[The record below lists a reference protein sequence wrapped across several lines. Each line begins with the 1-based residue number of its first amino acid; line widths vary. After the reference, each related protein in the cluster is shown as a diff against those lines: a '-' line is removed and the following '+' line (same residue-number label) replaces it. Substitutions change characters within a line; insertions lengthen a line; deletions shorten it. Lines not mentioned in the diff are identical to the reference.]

1 MKNKYLKENFEP
13 IVKVSKNITEILLK
27 LEMNGKGDTRKTIRK
42 YINLY
47 NIDISHFETQLDR
60 YNRTLKKNIAFHKI
74 PIKNI
79 LISNS
84 TYSCVSLLKKRL
96 YNEGLKERKCE
107 LCGQDENWRGE
118 HMSLILDHING
129 INNDHKIENLRIVCP
144 NCNATL
150 PTYCRGIKG
159 INKKGTL
166 KNNKNFNHY
175 EHSVSQRKTQR
186 PSYEQLQKEIKEN
199 GYSAT
204 GGKYGVSDNAI
215 RKWIKFYEKFNVL

>member
-96 YNEGLKERKCE
+96 Y
-107 LCGQDENWRGE
+107 
-118 HMSLILDHING
+118 
-129 INNDHKIENLRIVCP
+129 IE
-144 NCNATL
+144 
-150 PTYCRGIKG
+150 
-159 INKKGTL
+159 
-166 KNNKNFNHY
+166 
-175 EHSVSQRKTQR
+175 
-186 PSYEQLQKEIKEN
+186 
-199 GYSAT
+199 
-204 GGKYGVSDNAI
+204 
-215 RKWIKFYEKFNVL
+215 